1 MDGDTGSEARQRL
14 VLLVEDDEVVR
25 ELVRRGLER
34 AGFRVIAVGS
44 AEEGLV
50 VADQYR
56 NQIDVMVMDIML
68 PDSWGTR
75 LAVDVRTLHPEVGVV
90 YVSGFADEDPV
101 LGAGLTELKP
111 FLQKPFAI
119 SELIDA
125 VHSVLAAPHD
135 GSG

>member
-1 MDGDTGSEARQRL
+1 MSKEDRQKL

-34 AGFRVIAVGS
+34 AQFQVIAVGT

-56 NQIDVMVMDIML
+56 NQIDAMVMDIML

-90 YVSGFADEDPV
+90 YVSGFANEDPV

-111 FLQKPFAI
+111 FLQKPFSI
-119 SELIDA
+119 SDLVEA
-125 VHSVLAAPHD
+125 VRSVLTPEQE
-135 GSG
+135 GV

>member
-1 MDGDTGSEARQRL
+1 MSMEDRQKL

-34 AGFRVIAVGS
+34 ANFRVIAVGT

-56 NQIDVMVMDIML
+56 NQIDAMVMDIML

-75 LAVDVRTLHPEVGVV
+75 LAVDVRTLHPNVGVV
-90 YVSGFADEDPV
+90 YVSGFANEDPV

-119 SELIDA
+119 NDLVKA
-125 VHSVLAAPHD
+125 VHSVLSTDEEEDA
-135 GSG
+135 